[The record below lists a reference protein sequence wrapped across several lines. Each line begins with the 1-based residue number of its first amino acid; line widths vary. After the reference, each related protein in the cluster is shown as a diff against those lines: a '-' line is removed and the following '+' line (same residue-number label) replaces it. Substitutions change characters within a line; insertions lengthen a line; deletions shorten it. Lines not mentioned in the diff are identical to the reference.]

1 MYANLLENRNKSV
14 SELIKLGKCIGR
26 SLRENVKLFSVD
38 SENNMVSY
46 LTESDY
52 IIEGNYD
59 TEDGLT
65 LSDIVITSTENIKDD
80 ALYED
85 HVNQQ
90 IGSFVGDLLGDNRGD
105 ASVSFDKILN
115 LWENKVRL
123 INEED
128 KIKKEADRNRSNTSI
143 VGTSEFSKL
152 VEVSPNLVE
161 FLSENKQDIVEN
173 TNILE
178 YLAFSNVISKAF
190 DTPRLTL
197 EMLAETSKYTLKDT
211 ITSPVF
217 DVICKQELLK
227 QELYGSKR
235 EFDTMWV
242 NNSHIQKLLG
252 NIFEQDREEVYG
264 TLIETVTEIPY
275 FALATKKQLVKLFTN
290 SVSMNEGVAISE
302 NDIKQYVSEIY
313 EINKPIKEGIVGALS
328 EKYGINIKKLND
340 IPSFRM
346 IIENQL
352 VLFEE
357 LCSIMDENTNL
368 YDVLQETVRM
378 LKNKNGVEG
387 IDINDYTQYI
397 FEEADYTDVLTEKQ
411 LTKHIKV
418 DFKKIAKDVGNL
430 ADTFSTL
437 KDKVGQQYDSNEG
450 QGAESSEKAETK
462 SPSDGKAKEAKKA
475 EKEPETP
482 AAEVPEE
489 QPEGADPAA
498 EDEVETAEPPKN
510 KKEMNKDLQAMEDL
524 ISDLAAEFGAEDPTG
539 APDNG
544 TDDEGS
550 TNK

>member
-38 SENNMVSY
+38 SENNLVSY

-59 TEDGLT
+59 TEEGLT
-65 LSDIVITSTENIKDD
+65 LSNIVVTSTESMKDD

-85 HVNQQ
+85 HVNKQ
-90 IGSFVGDLLGDNRGD
+90 IGSFVGDLLGDNRND
-105 ASVSFDKILN
+105 ASISFDKILN

-128 KIKKEADRNRSNTSI
+128 KIKQEADRNRVNTSI

-152 VEVSPNLVE
+152 VEVSPSLIE
-161 FLSENKQDIVEN
+161 FLSENKQDIIEN

-197 EMLAETSKYTLKDT
+197 EMLEENAEYSLKDT

-227 QELYGSKR
+227 QEIYESKR

-242 NNSHIQKLLG
+242 NNPNIQKLVS

-264 TLIETVTEIPY
+264 SIIETVTEIPY
-275 FALATKKQLVKLFTN
+275 FALATKKQLINLFTN
-290 SVSMNEGVAISE
+290 SISMNEGVAISE
-302 NDIKQYVSEIY
+302 EDIKQYVSEIY
-313 EINKPIKEGIVGALS
+313 EINKPIKEGIIEALN
-328 EKYGINIKKLND
+328 EKYGINIKKLD
-340 IPSFRM
+340 EIPSFRM
-346 IIENQL
+346 IIDNQL
-352 VLFEE
+352 ELFEE
-357 LCSIMDENTNL
+357 LCTTVDENSNL
-368 YDVLQETVRM
+368 HDVLQETVRM

-387 IDINDYTQYI
+387 IDMNDYTQHL
-397 FEEADYTDVLTEKQ
+397 FEEADYADVLTEKQ

-437 KDKVGQQYDSNEG
+437 KDKVGQQYDSDEG
-450 QGAESSEKAETK
+450 GAEEKSSEKAKTK
-462 SPSDGKAKEAKKA
+462 
-475 EKEPETP
+475 T
-482 AAEVPEE
+482 
-489 QPEGADPAA
+489 
-498 EDEVETAEPPKN
+498 KN
-510 KKEMNKDLQAMEDL
+510 SKSNSKNSIVK
-524 ISDLAAEFGAEDPTG
+524 
-539 APDNG
+539 
-544 TDDEGS
+544 
-550 TNK
+550 